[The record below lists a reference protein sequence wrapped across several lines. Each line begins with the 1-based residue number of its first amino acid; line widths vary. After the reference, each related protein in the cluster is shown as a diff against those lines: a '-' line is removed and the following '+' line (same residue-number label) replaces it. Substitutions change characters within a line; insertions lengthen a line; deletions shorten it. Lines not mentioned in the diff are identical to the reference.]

1 MHKRIFK
8 RNESKNLLLFGLKTY
23 KRCSA
28 RYLNGENFIF
38 NIESYPPIYSTDKPK
53 ILARLGSL
61 AGVFVMDALP
71 EEYIKVLRGNINR

>member
-8 RNESKNLLLFGLKTY
+8 KNESKNLLLFGLKTH

-28 RYLNGENFIF
+28 KDLNDENFIF
-38 NIESYPPIYSTDKPK
+38 NIGSYPPNHSTDKPK
-53 ILARLGSL
+53 ILARSGSL

-71 EEYIKVLRGNINR
+71 KESVKVLKGNINR